1 MKHKQSL
8 FLKTAAIAIVLN
20 IVLSQLLSS
29 FATPEEVKPSNGAAN
44 LPLKSQIM
52 HMLVHH
58 KQVIVSISLLV
69 GLLGGL
75 SCWIACRI

>member
-1 MKHKQSL
+1 MKHNKSL

-20 IVLSQLLSS
+20 VVLSQLFSS
-29 FATPEEVKPSNGAAN
+29 FATPDEVKPMNGAAN
-44 LPLKSQIM
+44 LSLKSQIM

-58 KQVIVSISLLV
+58 KEVMVSSSLLV